1 MWMVFYFSEE
11 YQKSSQ
17 KIMELIRHNPNIT
30 TSEMAGII
38 GITRRAVAK
47 IINTL
52 QTEGIIQRIG
62 PDKGGYLEIVKE
74 LK

>member
-1 MWMVFYFSEE
+1 
-11 YQKSSQ
+11 
-17 KIMELIRHNPNIT
+17 MELIRHNPNIT

-62 PDKGGYLEIVKE
+62 PDKGGHWEIVKE
-74 LK
+74 LE

>member
-1 MWMVFYFSEE
+1 MD
-11 YQKSSQ
+11 
-17 KIMELIRHNPNIT
+17 LIRHNPNIT

-62 PDKGGYLEIVKE
+62 PDKGGHWEIVKE
-74 LK
+74 LG